1 MKRVLITEKPSVAK
15 AVAEYLGVAKRHDG
29 YIELKN
35 GDAVTWQY
43 GHLIG
48 LAEPDEYLPEHLRG
62 KFGFETLP
70 IIPTTWKSVPKPET
84 DRNGKVV
91 MKNGKPQPSVQL
103 GIVTSLLKKAEVI
116 GNAGDID
123 REGQLVSDEVIE
135 WAGFSPEGK
144 NKPVERYL
152 VTALDDASLKKTFA
166 ASRSNGEGEFVRRR
180 YSAVARQRADWL
192 TGMNGSRAY
201 SISARSKV
209 TVGRVQT
216 PVGYLVY
223 KRNLEVEQFKPTN
236 YYVPEVTLPDGR
248 ILQWRGRKEGASM
261 EGIDEEGRIVSRAL
275 AEAIVER
282 IRAGL
287 KGNITKAESDEG
299 EEAPPLPFN
308 MSALQVEMSKKYG
321 LSASETMAVAQS
333 LYERHKMISYVG
345 TDCRYLPESM
355 REEAGHVLQ
364 GISPLFPGL
373 VGPTDTSIE
382 YSCWNDSKVTAH
394 HAIIPTGVA
403 STGLDDGERKVF
415 DAISKRYIA
424 QFYPKYK
431 FRSYQ
436 VACDFGEDQ
445 FAAGWSEPLVMGWK
459 SVYGK
464 EIESG
469 GEDQE
474 ESQDHEHRLR
484 DK

>member
-1 MKRVLITEKPSVAK
+1 MKRVYITEKPSVAK
-15 AVAEYLGVAKRHDG
+15 TVAEFLGIAKRHDG

-35 GDAVTWQY
+35 GDVVTWQY
-43 GHLIG
+43 GHLIQ

-62 KFGFETLP
+62 KYGFETLP
-70 IIPTTWKSVPKPET
+70 IIPTTWRCVPKPET
-84 DRNGKVV
+84 DRNGKVT

-103 GIVTSLLKKAEVI
+103 GVVTGLLKKTGII

-144 NKPVERYL
+144 DKPVERYL
-152 VTALDDASLKKTFA
+152 VTALDDASLKKTFT
-166 ASRSNGEGEFVRRR
+166 SSPRSNGEQEFVRRR
-180 YSAVARQRADWL
+180 FAAVARQRADWL
-192 TGMNGSRAY
+192 TGMNGSRAF
-201 SISARSKV
+201 SVSARSKV

-223 KRNLEVEQFKPTN
+223 KRNLEVETFKPVD
-236 YYVPEVTLPDGR
+236 YFVPEVTLPDGR
-248 ILQWRGRKEGASM
+248 VLQWRGRKDGANM
-261 EGIDEEGRIVSRAL
+261 DGIDEEGRIVSREL
-275 AEAIVER
+275 AEAIAAR

-287 KGNITKAESDEG
+287 KGNVTRAEAKEG

-308 MSALQVEMSKKYG
+308 MSTLQVEMSKKHG
-321 LSASETMAVAQS
+321 MSASETMAVAQS

-355 REEAGHVLQ
+355 RAEASHVLQ

-382 YSCWNDSKVTAH
+382 YSCWNDKKVTAH
-394 HAIIPTGVA
+394 HAIIPTGV
-403 STGLDDGERKVF
+403 SSSGLDEGERKVF
-415 DAISKRYIA
+415 DNISKRYIA

-431 FRSYQ
+431 YREYQ
-436 VACDFGEDQ
+436 LACDFGDDE
-445 FAAGWSEPLVMGWK
+445 FASGWSEPLVMGWK

-464 EIESG
+464 EAEPG
-469 GEDQE
+469 VEGEDA
-474 ESQDHEHRLR
+474 DTHEHKLR
-484 DK
+484 DR